1 MGGIEECIVMILA
14 AKLRERTN
22 SYDHILF
29 TTRNHC
35 YQFLLLLRVDL
46 VELLARAAYCWLI
59 PSEILEKGY

>member
-1 MGGIEECIVMILA
+1 MILTA
-14 AKLRERTN
+14 RLRERTN

-35 YQFLLLLRVDL
+35 YRFLRLLRMDS

-59 PSEILEKGY
+59 PSGILEKGY